1 VTSRPHA
8 DGSAGDVD
16 YAPLAGGYTA
26 YRRPDPRIEL
36 AIRTALGDAR
46 TVVNVGAGAGSY
58 EPVDRV
64 VTAVEPSASMRA
76 QRPTGRPAV
85 DAAAERLPFEDDS
98 FDAGMATFSVHQW
111 SDLDAGLAELR
122 RVTRGPVAILSADPA
137 LVENFWLT
145 DYAPEVM
152 AVEAARYPVIDR
164 IALGLGGDVHVI
176 VVPIPFDCVD
186 GFNQAYY
193 GRPELLLDPG
203 ARAANS
209 AWTFVGHEVEERFVR
224 ELSADLE
231 SGAWD
236 ERYGVL
242 REQAEFD
249 GALRLVVSRPASP
262 A

>member
-16 YAPLAGGYTA
+16 YARLAGGYSS

-36 AIRTALGDAR
+36 AIRAALGDSAS
-46 TVVNVGAGAGSY
+46 VINVGAGAGSY
-58 EPVDRV
+58 EPVDRA

-76 QRPTGRPAV
+76 QRPAGRPAM
-85 DAAAERLPFEDDS
+85 DATAESLPFEDAS

-111 SDLDAGLAELR
+111 SDVDAGLAELR

-152 AVEAARYPVIDR
+152 ATEASRYPPIDR
-164 IALGLGGDVHVI
+164 IALALGGHVEVV

-193 GRPELLLDPG
+193 GRPEALLDPG

-209 AWTFVGHEVEERFVR
+209 AWTFVGPEVEARFAR
-224 ELSADLE
+224 ELDADLAC
-231 SGAWD
+231 GIWD
-236 ERYGVL
+236 QRYGHL
-242 REQAEFD
+242 RSQPEFD
-249 GALRLVVSRPASP
+249 GALRLVVSRAASQ

>member
-16 YAPLAGGYTA
+16 YAPLAGGYSS
-26 YRRPDPRIEL
+26 YRRPDPRIER
-36 AIRTALGDAR
+36 AIHSALGHGV
-46 TVVNVGAGAGSY
+46 TVINVGAGAGSY
-58 EPVDRV
+58 EPFDRV

-76 QRPTGRPAV
+76 QRPAGRPAV
-85 DAAAERLPFEDDS
+85 DATAESLPFEDAS

-111 SDLDAGLAELR
+111 SDVEAGLAELR
-122 RVTRGPVAILSADPA
+122 RVVRGPVAILSVDPL
-137 LVENFWLT
+137 LVEEFWLT

-152 AVEAARYPVIDR
+152 AAEGSRYPAIDR
-164 IALGLGGDVHVI
+164 IAHALGGDVEVVI
-176 VVPIPFDCVD
+176 VPIPFDCVD

-193 GRPELLLDPG
+193 GRPEALLDRG

-209 AWTFVGHEVEERFVR
+209 AWTFPHPEVEARFVR
-224 ELSADLE
+224 ELSADLA

-236 ERYGVL
+236 ARYGHL
-242 REQAEFD
+242 RNQPEFD
-249 GALRLVVSRPASP
+249 GALRLVVARPASP